1 MRRTVLLLTVMTVVL
16 VMASGVALA
25 VARSGG
31 PGNDTLRGTNGTDAL
46 EGNGGNDDLLGLGG
60 TDALSG
66 GKGRDALLGG
76 NERGPKEGDKA
87 LDGGPGGDVVFG
99 GQGLD
104 ALSGGPG
111 DDLLADESFRE
122 PVEERDMDAIAGGD
136 GRDVISAFNVPASR
150 DVIDCG
156 RGFDRVIVD
165 GKDLTK
171 NCERKFTSF
180 RKLFRSIRGEGYFQ
194 PLISVF

>member
-1 MRRTVLLLTVMTVVL
+1 MRRVAFLLVAMSLALVL
-16 VMASGVALA
+16 ASGVALA

-76 NERGPKEGDKA
+76 NEFAPEEGDKA

-104 ALSGGPG
+104 GLSGGPG
-111 DDLLADESFRE
+111 DDLLADESFGE
-122 PVEERDMDAIAGGD
+122 PREERDMDAGAGGD
-136 GRDVISAFNVPASR
+136 GRDVLSALNRPASI

-165 GKDLTK
+165 GRDLTE
-171 NCERKFTSF
+171 NCERKFTTF
-180 RKLFRSIRGEGYFQ
+180 RELNRSIRGEGYFQ
-194 PLISVF
+194 PLNSLF